1 MDIQGLTSEQRDAVV
16 NAAFL
21 WPAYQQL
28 NLMPDDIINF
38 FVQSLRGA
46 RRRGENVAALL
57 QATRAVL
64 PLLTAGSA
72 ATRES
77 LASWLRAAPETW
89 QASVLIAAADKDT
102 AAVDSLIGELRAL
115 NPASIRGLRPLL
127 NGTEIAELLKL
138 PRGPQI
144 GVAAQALMRWQLA
157 NPTAGR
163 QDAVT
168 WLQQRRFYSSSSSS
182 SSRQFASSTASTAPP
197 GRAHH
202 TDRLV
207 ESDVSDDPGALFSR
221 WYAEA
226 ALNSPP
232 PIEAN
237 TMALCTASKTGQPSS
252 RTVLLR
258 EFDQDSVAFTF
269 FGNGHTRKGSEMAE
283 NPRAS
288 LLFYWPA
295 LGRQVRVEGTVE
307 RTSAEESA
315 AVFAV
320 RPRDFQ
326 VGSCASPDTG
336 KRLGTARTP
345 GLTYN
350 SHNSD
355 CRFFTDSRELLEAS
369 ARAVSE
375 RVKDTDVL
383 DAPPHWAGWRVRADN
398 LEFLQMHS
406 GLLHDRFAFRRTGD
420 RSWSRERI
428 AP

>member
-28 NLMPDDIINF
+28 NLVPDDVINF

-57 QATRAVL
+57 QSTRAAL
-64 PLLTAGSA
+64 PLTTGSA
-72 ATRES
+72 STRES

-89 QASVLIAAADKDT
+89 QASVLIAAADKD
-102 AAVDSLIGELRAL
+102 AASVDNLVGELRAL
-115 NPASIRGLRPLL
+115 NPAGIRGLRPLL

-168 WLQQRRFYSSSSSS
+168 WLQQRRFYSTPSSSH
-182 SSRQFASSTASTAPP
+182 QFASMTASAAPP

-207 ESDVSDDPGALFSR
+207 ENDIGDEPGALFSR

-237 TMALCTASKTGQPSS
+237 AMVLCTASKTGQPSS

-258 EFDQDSVAFTF
+258 EFDQDAVAFTF
-269 FGNGHTRKGSEMAE
+269 FGNGKTRKGSEMAE

-336 KRLGTARTP
+336 KRLGTARTAR
-345 GLTYN
+345 LADDLLK
-350 SHNSD
+350 SD
-355 CRFFTDSRELLEAS
+355 CTFHREPRA
-369 ARAVSE
+369 AR
-375 RVKDTDVL
+375 
-383 DAPPHWAGWRVRADN
+383 G
-398 LEFLQMHS
+398 
-406 GLLHDRFAFRRTGD
+406 
-420 RSWSRERI
+420 
-428 AP
+428 